1 MIARLRGK
9 VTLVVPG
16 EALVDTG
23 PVTYRVWMRS
33 DLDTVGVPGEPAY
46 ELIIRQ
52 VVKEDSHDLYGFQ
65 FEAEES
71 IFLSI
76 TGIKGCG
83 PRLAMKVLSGISTRE
98 FSEAVKTRDVKRL
111 TSIKGV
117 GAKTAL
123 AIIEALQ

>member
-1 MIARLRGK
+1 MIARLCGV
-9 VTLVVPG
+9 VTLEVPG
-16 EALVDTG
+16 EALVEVG
-23 PVTYRVWMRS
+23 SGVTYRVHVRS
-33 DLDTVGVPGEPAY
+33 DIDSFGPG
-46 ELIIRQ
+46 LLVKLRIRQ

-83 PRLAMKVLSGISTRE
+83 PRLAMKVLSGISTE
-98 FSEAVKTRDVKRL
+98 DFSEAVKARDVKRL